1 MAFNSN
7 LAGFIMRL
15 LTALSLIS
23 LAALTAVP
31 SIAEAQTRRQVRTD
45 GALILNVRPRSFLD
59 PGTVVPVGSVNRTT
73 SGFDQARSYLVSPP
87 WASQG
92 IRFGE
97 AVLAD
102 PVTGPF
108 VGSRNPFGPVD
119 FVAPAGL
126 R

>member
-1 MAFNSN
+1 MTLNSN

-15 LTALSLIS
+15 LTALGLIS
-23 LAALTAVP
+23 LSALMAVP
-31 SIAEAQTRRQVRTD
+31 SLAEAQTRRQVRTD

-59 PGTVVPVGSVNRTT
+59 PGTVVPVGSINRTT
-73 SGFDQARSYLVSPP
+73 SGFDQARSNLVLPP
-87 WASQG
+87 AG
-92 IRFGE
+92 LRLGE
-97 AVLAD
+97 AVLPD
-102 PVTGPF
+102 PVTNGPF